1 MATDVSMSKMQL
13 EGTFDDDSHKTRTDA
28 VANGQTVSII
38 EAGQSAI
45 QNANEQPQAKSW
57 IT

>member
-1 MATDVSMSKMQL
+1 MSKMQL